1 MDLGRRSIETEKNIL
16 VNGKTARRTDTAY
29 LLQKIKKFSIVVNG
43 KKGNKF
49 RKKVFLK
56 NK

>member
-1 MDLGRRSIETEKNIL
+1 M